1 MIKNQTL
8 KRESSSVCNAKG
20 LINFLIYSARWFS
33 SVVDYNIV
41 CMFMSGKA
49 KPSEEDNNPLNSPAA
64 QSVLGMGYS
73 KVKVQYVIDKFVAEK
88 GRFRLM
94 FTSYLTLILLIWKF
108 GSNFGQHSSL
118 LESSDFK
125 V

>member
-1 MIKNQTL
+1 
-8 KRESSSVCNAKG
+8 
-20 LINFLIYSARWFS
+20 
-33 SVVDYNIV
+33 
-41 CMFMSGKA
+41 MFMLGKA

-88 GRFRLM
+88 GRFHLM
-94 FTSYLTLILLIWKF
+94 FTSYFILFLLIWKF

-118 LESSDFK
+118 LEKFRF
-125 V
+125 